1 MSLSTDVDLVMIGA
15 GAAGITAA
23 RTALAFGASCMVLE
37 ARDRVGGRVHTD
49 ASLGPHF
56 DAGAA
61 YIHFCERNP
70 WVREARRVG
79 IETRPWRG
87 FMHFEPFIGGVRVPE
102 EAVLRRRRVREGF
115 WTHLESIEDQD
126 LDQPIAEAALVLQDE
141 GRDAI
146 TDMSRLGLGEDP
158 QHVSLRDYM
167 ALWDG
172 PDRIVPQGYGTLVRA
187 AAAGLPIRLDCPVS
201 QINRTAAGFEV
212 LTAKGTIKARAVV
225 LTVSVGVL
233 KAGHIG
239 LPSGL
244 SADFIAG
251 LDGLGMGA
259 LTKVALAFDGERFGI
274 PQGADKIALDAPEG
288 SMTFELWPFDQ
299 NLVLAVSGGQG
310 GRRLIAQGEAAS
322 VDEVARIFS
331 TIIGRDCRP
340 HLRGGRLSGWWGDP
354 YSEGSYAYAKPDQH
368 HARAKLLE
376 TGIEGFYYAG
386 EATAGG
392 RFGACMTVAGAS
404 YAGWDAVKKALKA
417 LGHPLDRAA
426 SP

>member
-1 MSLSTDVDLVMIGA
+1 MSLSTDVDLVIVGA
-15 GAAGITAA
+15 GAAGIAAA
-23 RTALAFGASCMVLE
+23 RTALAFGASCVVLE

-87 FMHFEPFIGGVRVPE
+87 FMHFEPYINGQRVPE

-172 PDRIVPQGYGTLVRA
+172 PDRIVPQGYGTLVKA

-201 QINRTAAGFEV
+201 QIRQTAAGFGV
-212 LTAKGTIKARAVV
+212 VTGQGTISARAVV
-225 LTVSVGVL
+225 LTVPVGVM
-233 KAGHIG
+233 KAGRIG

-244 SADFIAG
+244 SADFVSG
-251 LDGLGMGA
+251 LDGLAMGA

-322 VDEVARIFS
+322 VDEVARLFS
-331 TIIGRDCRP
+331 AIIGRDCRP

-354 YSEGSYAYAKPDQH
+354 YSEGSYAYAKPNQH
-368 HARAKLLE
+368 HARAKLLD
-376 TGIEGFYYAG
+376 TGVEGLYYAG

-404 YAGWDAVKKALKA
+404 YAGWDATKKALKA
-417 LGHPLDRAA
+417 LGHPLDRVV
-426 SP
+426 SR

>member
-1 MSLSTDVDLVMIGA
+1 MNVSAEVDLLIVGA
-15 GAAGITAA
+15 GAAGIAAA
-23 RTALAFGASCMVLE
+23 RTALAFGATCLVLE

-87 FMHFEPFIGGVRVPE
+87 FMHFEPYINGVRVPE

-115 WTHLESIEDQD
+115 WAHLESIEDQD

-172 PDRIVPQGYGTLVRA
+172 PDRIVPQGYGTLVKA
-187 AAAGLPIRLDCPVS
+187 AAAGLPIRLDCPVDRIS
-201 QINRTAAGFEV
+201 RSAAGFEV
-212 LTAKGTIKARAVV
+212 MTRKGVVKARAVV

-239 LPSGL
+239 LPADL
-244 SADFIAG
+244 SADFNRG
-251 LDGLGMGA
+251 LDGLAMGA

-299 NLVLAVSGGQG
+299 DLVLAVSGGQG

-322 VDEVARIFS
+322 VEEVSRLFS

-340 HLRGGRLSGWWGDP
+340 HLRGGRLSGWWNDP
-354 YSEGSYAYAKPDQH
+354 SSEGSYAYAKPDRH
-368 HARAKLLE
+368 YARAMLLE
-376 TGIEGFYYAG
+376 TGVEGLYYAG

-417 LGHPLDRAA
+417 LGHPLDRKGAR
-426 SP
+426 

>member
-1 MSLSTDVDLVMIGA
+1 MISASEVDLAIIGA

-23 RTALAFGASCMVLE
+23 RVAQARGLSCLVLE
-37 ARDRVGGRVHTD
+37 ARNRVGGRAFTD

-61 YIHFCERNP
+61 YIHFSDQNP
-70 WVREARRVG
+70 WVREARRLQ
-79 IETRPWRG
+79 IETRLWRG
-87 FMHFEPFIGGVRVPE
+87 FMHFEPYVGGVRVPE

-158 QHVSLRDYM
+158 EHVSLRDYM
-167 ALWDG
+167 ELWDG
-172 PDRIVPQGYGTLVRA
+172 PDRIVPLGYGTLVKA
-187 AAAGLPIRLDCPVS
+187 AAEGLPIVLDCPVTGIE
-201 QINRTAAGFEV
+201 QTVTGFDV
-212 LTAKGTIKARAVV
+212 ISAKGRVKAKAVV
-225 LTVSVGVL
+225 LTVPVGVL
-233 KAGHIG
+233 KTGRIVLPKALSPDFTCALEG
-239 LPSGL
+239 L
-244 SADFIAG
+244 A
-251 LDGLGMGA
+251 MGA

-299 NLVLAVSGGQG
+299 NLVLAVSGGRG

-322 VDEVARIFS
+322 VEEVAGIFS

-340 HLRGGRLSGWWGDP
+340 HLQGGRLSGWWGDP
-354 YSEGSYAYAKPDQH
+354 YSEGSYAYARPNRHKD
-368 HARAKLLE
+368 REGLLE
-376 TGIEGFYYAG
+376 TGIEGLYYAS

-404 YAGWDAVKKALKA
+404 YAGWDAVTKALRV
-417 LGHPLDRAA
+417 LGRTRGPKG
-426 SP
+426 

>member
-1 MSLSTDVDLVMIGA
+1 MSLSPEVDLVIVGA
-15 GAAGITAA
+15 GAAVITAA
-23 RTALAFGASCMVLE
+23 RTAHAFGASCVVLE

-87 FMHFEPFIGGVRVPE
+87 FMHFEPYINGVKVPE

-172 PDRIVPQGYGTLVRA
+172 PDRIVPQGYGTLVTA
-187 AAAGLPIRLDCPVS
+187 AAAGLPILLECPVS
-201 QINRTAAGFEV
+201 RIGRTAAGFEV
-212 LTAKGTIKARAVV
+212 VTPKGTIKARAVV

-233 KAGHIG
+233 KAGRIG
-239 LPSGL
+239 LPPGL
-244 SADFIAG
+244 SADFTKG
-251 LDGLGMGA
+251 LDGLAMGA

-322 VDEVARIFS
+322 VDEVARLFS

-354 YSEGSYAYAKPDQH
+354 YSEGSYAYAKPDHH
-368 HARAKLLE
+368 HARALLLD
-376 TGIEGFYYAG
+376 TGIEGLYYAG

-404 YAGWDAVKKALKA
+404 YAGWDAVKKALQSI
-417 LGHPLDRAA
+417 GHPVGSKGLR
-426 SP
+426 

>member
-1 MSLSTDVDLVMIGA
+1 M
-15 GAAGITAA
+15 
-23 RTALAFGASCMVLE
+23 
-37 ARDRVGGRVHTD
+37 
-49 ASLGPHF
+49 
-56 DAGAA
+56 
-61 YIHFCERNP
+61 
-70 WVREARRVG
+70 
-79 IETRPWRG
+79 
-87 FMHFEPFIGGVRVPE
+87 
-102 EAVLRRRRVREGF
+102 
-115 WTHLESIEDQD
+115 
-126 LDQPIAEAALVLQDE
+126 
-141 GRDAI
+141 
-146 TDMSRLGLGEDP
+146 
-158 QHVSLRDYM
+158 
-167 ALWDG
+167 
-172 PDRIVPQGYGTLVRA
+172 
-187 AAAGLPIRLDCPVS
+187 S

-244 SADFIAG
+244 SADFTAG

>member
-23 RTALAFGASCMVLE
+23 RTAPAFGGRCMGLE
-37 ARDRVGGRVHTD
+37 ARDRGGGGGRTHGRFRPPF
-49 ASLGPHF
+49 AC
-56 DAGAA
+56 GAA
-61 YIHFCERNP
+61 PIPFFERDTLGGG
-70 WVREARRVG
+70 ARRGG

-87 FMHFEPFIGGVRVPE
+87 FMHFEPFIGGQRVPE

-244 SADFIAG
+244 SADFTAG

-404 YAGWDAVKKALKA
+404 YAGWDAVKKALKS